1 MTLSQ
6 AEIAAFVDELYDATG
21 GGNWE
26 HINNLLTDD
35 FVVSEADSLPMAGVY
50 HGKGALRQ
58 LFERVMGMVDVV
70 ALDRHDLLIGPD
82 CAIAVLTMRF
92 ADPALAPAE
101 LCEMFRFRDGKC
113 CEIKPFYY
121 DPAPFIAAV
130 NAKRK
135 AG

>member
-1 MTLSQ
+1 MTLSP

-21 GGNWE
+21 GGDWE
-26 HINNLLTDD
+26 RINSLLTDD
-35 FVVSEADSLPMAGVY
+35 FVVTEAESLPMAGVY
-50 HGKGALRQ
+50 RGKSALRE

-82 CAIAVLTMRF
+82 SAIAVLSMRF
-92 ADPALAPAE
+92 ADPNLAPAE
-101 LCEMFRFRDGKC
+101 ICEMFRFRDGKC
-113 CEIKPFYY
+113 CEIKPFYF
-121 DPAPFIAAV
+121 DPAPFVAAV

>member
-1 MTLSQ
+1 MTMSRD
-6 AEIAAFVDELYDATG
+6 EIAAFVDELYDATG
-21 GGNWE
+21 GGDWVR
-26 HINNLLTDD
+26 INSLLTED

-50 HGKGALRQ
+50 RGKNALRE
-58 LFERVMGMVDVV
+58 LFEHVMSIVDVV

-101 LCEMFRFRDGKC
+101 LCELFRFRDGKC